1 MNKFVLMLNAEHWLQ
16 WMGLESVSAGTYT
29 WWLVALQALYEL
41 LFTGKTQVQVVPIL
55 QLCRLTQLAKGRAAS
70 LSPWAGSL
78 LAQSCAVP
86 CPGRLES
93 CSGPT
98 VLSKCQSC
106 KLSA

>member
-1 MNKFVLMLNAEHWLQ
+1 
-16 WMGLESVSAGTYT
+16 MGLGADSAGSYP
-29 WWLVALQALYEL
+29 WCLVALQTLSECEC
-41 LFTGKTQVQVVPIL
+41 LFTEKAQVQVVPIL
-55 QLCRLTQLAKGRAAS
+55 QLCWLTQLAKGQEAL

-78 LAQSCAVP
+78 LAQSRAVL
-86 CPGRLES
+86 CPGRLEF